1 MCVMSMVHDDFSKRI
16 PTDWSP
22 TFPLY
27 PGAGTTITTGALML
41 PATSAQVESLRQEV
55 AALKQLVLDF
65 HEAVKAAAIVDRLTR
80 QPDCVDPEKARLE
93 ERVRELEGRLDAV
106 RAALGT
112 P

>member
-1 MCVMSMVHDDFSKRI
+1 MCVMSMVHDDFSKRL
-16 PTDWSP
+16 PTDWNP
-22 TFPLY
+22 PFPLN
-27 PGAGTTITTGALML
+27 PGVATITTSSLVL